1 MEKARYGGI
10 TVGETR
16 QKADRRVLENGAN
29 GGKGGVSVGKEGKH
43 PLFPTYRRRAFRT
56 VKLFGEAARVREN
69 PPARRKNIFRFPIR
83 PSSHQ
88 PSDCHRHA
96 VTDYSRLREIRG
108 IVCAR
113 TMSSSIPND
122 DVVLCYST
130 SISPLRWPPYHT
142 PRGIPRRFLLCLL
155 LPRPTPPSV
164 RFPRF
169 FLIFHTNSVMDLWI
183 DGCECL
189 FC

>member
-1 MEKARYGGI
+1 MAQMAVREGCHPGMP
-10 TVGETR
+10 
-16 QKADRRVLENGAN
+16 
-29 GGKGGVSVGKEGKH
+29 VGKEGKH
-43 PLFPTYRRRAFRT
+43 PLFPTYWRRAFRT
-56 VKLFGEAARVREN
+56 VNLLGDGAVVRVRED
-69 PPARRKNIFRFPIR
+69 PAARRKNIFRFPIR

-96 VTDYSRLREIRG
+96 VTDYSRLREIHG
-108 IVCAR
+108 VVCAR
-113 TMSSSIPND
+113 PFRPPPPTTMSFSVIPHPF
-122 DVVLCYST
+122 LLYAGRLT
-130 SISPLRWPPYHT
+130 HPRYT
-142 PRGIPRRFLLCLL
+142 PRGIPRRFLLCLS
-155 LPRPTPPSV
+155 LPPPV